1 MTTVRVL
8 LSLKSERR
16 NNSNDFLFE
25 NSITEEGFM
34 LRAPRGRLPDD
45 IEFVSVEMTVDAS
58 GAAGRFVLFL
68 REAVRRAPEGRLSGN
83 KMWEAWAERNGESS
97 SLPLI
102 AGIDRRDIHRHFRI
116 AFDEDK
122 MSWKRLD
129 GEPQWLWMGYELVSK
144 GGDSAK
150 GGV

>member
-1 MTTVRVL
+1 M
-8 LSLKSERR
+8 
-16 NNSNDFLFE
+16 
-25 NSITEEGFM
+25 I
-34 LRAPRGRLPDD
+34 

-68 REAVRRAPEGRLSGN
+68 REAVRRAPDGRLSGN

-97 SLPLI
+97 SLRLI

-122 MSWKRLD
+122 LSWKRLD

-144 GGDSAK
+144 GGVIAVYSSIHALCGAPMGDA
-150 GGV
+150 VVCTALYTHE

>member
-8 LSLKSERR
+8 LSLKQDRS
-16 NNSNDFLFE
+16 NTSNSFLFE
-25 NSITEEGFM
+25 NSFTEEGFM

-58 GAAGRFVLFL
+58 GATGQFVLFL
-68 REAVRRAPEGRLSGN
+68 REAVRLAPDGRLSGN
-83 KMWEAWAERNGESS
+83 KIWEAWAERNGESS

-102 AGIDRRDIHRHFRI
+102 AGIDRRDIHRQFRF

-122 MSWKRLD
+122 MSWRRLD